1 MSNNEKP
8 APRRSLL
15 DMGIARFAGPA
26 PIQEWAVSS
35 PEEGGGLL
43 PAKEPMLLVGR
54 GGVGKT
60 RAAVELALKIAA
72 PRKGKDLVWMG
83 QPIIAQGVSVVLTY
97 EESTDRMH
105 RAIQNIAEAAGVS
118 PQEVGDR
125 MIVKSFQD
133 PDVVPMPLVANN
145 PKTRMPAATPEYH
158 AITEELRVIRERFG
172 DIGCIVVDN
181 AGTALAV
188 EGNDYQSS
196 NQAMKWLQRWSS
208 EFGALVIL
216 IAHTNKGALKFESDD
231 PSDDELEA
239 AAMGS
244 TGWVSAVRL
253 AMVMWSISEEGEA
266 RIAESLGDEEF
277 KPGIT
282 RRRYIK
288 ARTVKSNVDGAYTG
302 SITLKRAGGTL
313 EDVTRATKSA
323 RVEEMN
329 TEIAEFAAA
338 VGRCWTRHT
347 PVQKSGANGVFEH
360 RGALGGR
367 FTGMSKA
374 ALATLT
380 DRALAIGALRLEAV
394 APGIEGGRGKWL
406 FDCSGR
412 GRRETHLELFWKA
425 KRAADKSRVPFKLT
439 TMSEWRRF
447 LEPCMAGMSDQD
459 LAAAIVEL
467 EEARHLV
474 VQDGYVILSNAA

>member
-1 MSNNEKP
+1 MNNNEKP
-8 APRRSLL
+8 APRRCLL

-35 PEEGGGLL
+35 PKEGGGLL

-54 GGVGKT
+54 GGIGKT

-83 QPIIAQGVSVVLTY
+83 QPIIAQGVSIVLTY

-133 PDVVPMPLVANN
+133 PDIVPMPLVSNN
-145 PKTRMPAATPEYH
+145 PKTRMPSATPEYL
-158 AITEELRVIRERFG
+158 AITAELRVIRERLG
-172 DIGCIVVDN
+172 EIGCIVVDN

-266 RIAESLGDEEF
+266 RIAKSLGDGEF

-302 SITLKRAGGTL
+302 CITLRRAGGTL
-313 EDVTRATKSA
+313 EDVTRETKSA
-323 RVEEMN
+323 LDENMN
-329 TEIAEFAAA
+329 TEIADFAAA
-338 VGRCWTRHT
+338 VGRCWTLHT
-347 PVQKSGANGVFEH
+347 PVQKSGTNGVYEQ
-360 RGALGGR
+360 RSALGGR
-367 FTGMSKA
+367 FAKMSKSALA
-374 ALATLT
+374 ALTG
-380 DRALAIGALRLEAV
+380 RAVASGALRLEAV
-394 APGIEGGRGKWL
+394 APGVEGGRGKWL

-412 GRRETHLELFWKA
+412 GRREMHLKLFWKA
-425 KRAADKSRVPFKLT
+425 KRVADRARVPFKLGAIG
-439 TMSEWRRF
+439 EWRRF
-447 LEPCMAGMSDQD
+447 LEPCMAGMSDEG
-459 LAAAIVEL
+459 LAAAINEL
-467 EEARHLV
+467 EEARHLAV
-474 VQDGYVILSNAA
+474 KDGYLILSNAA

>member
-1 MSNNEKP
+1 M
-8 APRRSLL
+8 
-15 DMGIARFAGPA
+15 
-26 PIQEWAVSS
+26 SS

-105 RAIQNIAEAAGVS
+105 RAIQNIADAAGVS

-133 PDVVPMPLVANN
+133 PDIVPMPLVSNN
-145 PKTRMPAATPEYH
+145 AKTRMPSATPEYL
-158 AITEELRVIRERFG
+158 AITAELRVIRERLG

-231 PSDDELEA
+231 PSDDVLEA

-277 KPGIT
+277 KPGIS

-302 SITLKRAGGTL
+302 SITLRRAGGTL
-313 EDVTRATKSA
+313 EDVTRAIKGA
-323 RVEEMN
+323 RLQEMN
-329 TEIAEFAAA
+329 TEIADFAAA
-338 VGRCWTRHT
+338 VGRCWTRQT
-347 PVQKSGANGVFEH
+347 PVQKSGKNGVFEQ
-360 RGALGGR
+360 RGALGCR
-367 FTGMSKA
+367 FATMSKS
-374 ALATLT
+374 ALAMLT
-380 DRALAIGALRLEAV
+380 DRALAIGALRLEPV
-394 APGIEGGRGKWL
+394 APHVEGGRGRWL
-406 FDCSGR
+406 YDCSGR
-412 GRRETHLELFWKA
+412 GRRETHLELFLKA
-425 KRAADKSRVPFKLT
+425 KRASEKARVPFKLG
-439 TMSEWRRF
+439 TMGEWRRF
-447 LEPCMAGMSDQD
+447 LEPCMAGMSDED
-459 LAAAIVEL
+459 LAAAITEL
-467 EEARHLV
+467 EAARHLA
-474 VQDGYVILSNAA
+474 VQDGYIVRSSAA